1 MSQKAGARRTAAVA
15 ARRRLQ
21 RTAEVAQMQALRT
34 RSDPV
39 DTAVKTC
46 LTRDHVSSL

>member
-1 MSQKAGARRTAAVA
+1 
-15 ARRRLQ
+15 
-21 RTAEVAQMQALRT
+21 MQALRT

-46 LTRDHVSSL
+46 LTRDHVSSLESSLGVGAR